1 MIQDFIYAGYRFK
14 KETFNNETLV
24 IMFEKNEAVQQMIIP
39 NEINIFDYID
49 AYLNKFIRQS
59 NTTRY
64 IKNR

>member
-1 MIQDFIYAGYRFK
+1 MIRDFIYAGYRFK
-14 KETFNNETLV
+14 KETLQNETLV
-24 IMFEKNEAVQQMIIP
+24 IMFENNEAVQQMLVP
-39 NEINIFDYID
+39 NDIDIFNYID

>member
-14 KETFNNETLV
+14 KETLQNETLV
-24 IMFEKNEAVQQMIIP
+24 IMFEKNEAVQQMIVP